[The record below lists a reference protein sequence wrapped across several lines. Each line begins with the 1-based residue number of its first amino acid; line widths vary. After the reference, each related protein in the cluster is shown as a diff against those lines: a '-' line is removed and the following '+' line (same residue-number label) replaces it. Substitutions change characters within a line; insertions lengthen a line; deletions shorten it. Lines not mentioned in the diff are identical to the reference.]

1 MSRACETYEEL
12 FGLLGRQDEQG
23 AAKILRDIRHGQS
36 PGAVLALARNR
47 GASSA
52 FASRPDSD
60 AQTLAAQAFLVNL
73 AHSTASLKDVVR
85 LAMSFTTFAE
95 RSQIP
100 SARVFYAMRNRI
112 VHMRYLEAMVKIPM
126 QVNNALPSLTVDLS
140 GGGIRHPSPPA
151 LILEAAARE
160 GGNTNAASRAPD
172 ADDAHSGI
180 GIQSYILDSDISRP
194 DQPLHLVTALPWTI
208 ITTSDEAVSHLV
220 SLFLAWI
227 NPTWRFV
234 EEDLFL
240 QGWFIQAS

>member
-12 FGLLGRQDEQG
+12 FSLLGRQDEQG

-60 AQTLAAQAFLVNL
+60 AQILAAEAFLVSL

-85 LAMSFTTFAE
+85 LAMSVTTFAE
-95 RSQIP
+95 RSRIP
-100 SARVFYAMRNRI
+100 SARAFHAMRNRI
-112 VHMRYLEAMVKIPM
+112 VHLRYLEAMVRIPM
-126 QVNNALPSLTVDLS
+126 QVNNSLPSLTVDLS
-140 GGGIRHPSPPA
+140 GGGNRHPSRPG
-151 LILEAAARE
+151 LSLEATERE
-160 GGNTNAASRAPD
+160 GGDADAGIGAPD
-172 ADDAHSGI
+172 ADDHTGI
-180 GIQSYILDSDISRP
+180 GIQSYILDSDITRP
-194 DQPLHLVTALPWTI
+194 DQPLHLVTALPWTN
-208 ITTSDEAVSHLV
+208 ITTSDHAVSHLV

-240 QGWFIQAS
+240 QGWFIRAL